1 MQLYCPNCRR
11 ARPLG
16 LRCPECDTRLVAAAE
31 AHDAALTGRVALPPP
46 PPAPT
51 AVGRIITGVIAALG
65 TVVALRDL
73 AVGVIGLAA
82 GEESAAAAAPA
93 LGLTFATV
101 GALAGGLLAGAGLR
115 HGALGGGF
123 AGACA
128 GILLTCASAQSGD
141 RGPLGV
147 QDFAVACGLAA
158 VAAIAGLVGGR
169 VWPPAPP
176 LPVAPVK
183 TRGSSVARLVE
194 EAAAETAVR
203 PPTRWGRIAL
213 GAVVLAVGV
222 GKAGDLLDFVGQTSV
237 VRVQLA
243 SAKPGAVEA
252 ALALVV
258 AALGG
263 TVAGA
268 VTHAGWRHGLY
279 AGLAGAAGVGLLAAT
294 GNRAVAVPID
304 GLVGLAGRPP
314 GGGLVA
320 GLVLVGV
327 ATAGGAFGAALLPVL
342 GKRRKL
348 RLMD

>member
-31 AHDAALTGRVALPPP
+31 AHDAALTGRVAPPPP
-46 PPAPT
+46 PPAAS
-51 AVGRIITGVIAALG
+51 AVGRILAGVVAALG

-73 AVGVIGLAA
+73 ALGALGLVAGAEAA
-82 GEESAAAAAPA
+82 SEAAPA
-93 LGLTFATV
+93 LGVTFATV
-101 GALAGGLLAGAGLR
+101 GAMVGGLLAGAGLR

-123 AGACA
+123 AGACV
-128 GILLTCASAQSGD
+128 GILLTCASSQSGD

-147 QDFAVACGLAA
+147 QDVAVACGLAA
-158 VAAIAGLVGGR
+158 VAAIAGRVGGH

-176 LPVAPVK
+176 LPVPPMK

-194 EAAAETAVR
+194 AAAADTPVG
-203 PPTRWGRIAL
+203 PPTRWGRIAV

-222 GKAGDLLDFVGQTSV
+222 HKAGDLTDLFGQTSLG
-237 VRVQLA
+237 RMHLTA
-243 SAKPGAVEA
+243 ARPGAIEA
-252 ALALVV
+252 ALALVT

-263 TVAGA
+263 VVAGA

-294 GNRAVAVPID
+294 GNSAVSVPVE
-304 GLVGLAGRPP
+304 GLVDVLGRPP
-314 GGGLVA
+314 GGLLVA
-320 GLVLVGV
+320 GLLLVVV